1 MRGLLLAALL
11 NGVPFGLIHFEWGFG
26 GMLVTTVMG
35 SILGLMYRVT
45 RRNLWPLIA
54 AHAALDA
61 IMLLQVYYAGTG

>member
-1 MRGLLLAALL
+1 
-11 NGVPFGLIHFEWGFG
+11 
-26 GMLVTTVMG
+26 MLVTTVMG